1 MIYLLLCIISNAGI
15 MVVFKIAG
23 NMKLDTL
30 RIIVINY
37 FTAAILGFIIGGLPE
52 RSDFN
57 AEWMPMA
64 VTIGILFI
72 VVFFL
77 IALSTQRA
85 GMAVTSVAAK
95 MSVVIPITF
104 SLFYFNE
111 PISALKITG
120 ILLALTSVFMTTYNR
135 DKTNKKRILVVL
147 LPIIIFFSAGF
158 IDSLI
163 KYTQEVHI
171 ADHSTVMFSSILFS
185 ISAIMGVIFSLF
197 RKGFLKTEKLL
208 QIILAGIILGI
219 VNFFSLYG
227 IIMALES
234 NVFDSSIVFGIN
246 NMGIVV
252 LSVIIALIFFSEKL
266 SNLNKAGIVLSILT
280 IVFLSYLFV

>member
-15 MVVFKIAG
+15 LVVFKIAG
-23 NMKLDTL
+23 NKQLDSF
-30 RIIVINY
+30 RIILINY
-37 FTAAILGFIIGGLPE
+37 FTAAILGFTIGGLPE
-52 RSDFN
+52 KSDFN
-57 AEWMPMA
+57 AGWLPMA

-72 VVFFL
+72 LVFFV
-77 IALSTQRA
+77 IALSTQKA

-104 SLFYFNE
+104 SLLYFHE
-111 PISALKITG
+111 QVSILKITG
-120 ILLALTSVFMTTYNR
+120 LLLALVSVFITTYNR
-135 DKTNKKRILVVL
+135 DKAKTKGILVVI

-163 KYTQEVHI
+163 KYTQEVHL
-171 ADHSTVMFSSILFS
+171 ANQNALVFSSILFS
-185 ISAIMGVIFSLF
+185 ISAITGLVISIF
-197 RKGFLKTEKLL
+197 RKGNFKTGKLF
-208 QIILAGIILGI
+208 QIIFAGIILGT

-234 NVFDSSIVFGIN
+234 KIFDSSIIFGIN

-252 LSVIIALIFFSEKL
+252 LSVLIALVFFNEKL

-280 IVFLSYLFV
+280 IVLLSYI